1 MLIVRASDPTAVVP
15 AIEQQ
20 IWSVDP
26 KQPIERVALVTE
38 MYGEGFGRQRFVL
51 MLMSAFSVVALT
63 LTAAGIFGL
72 LAQMVAQRTRE
83 IGIRMALGATRAQ
96 VLGLITARGLTLTS
110 AGVVLGVSGALALTP
125 VLKSLLFE
133 VTPSDP
139 VSYAAI
145 VALIAVVALAAC
157 SLPARMATKVNPA
170 DALRVD

>member
-1 MLIVRASDPTAVVP
+1 
-15 AIEQQ
+15 
-20 IWSVDP
+20 
-26 KQPIERVALVTE
+26 
-38 MYGEGFGRQRFVL
+38 
-51 MLMSAFSVVALT
+51 MLMSAFSLVALT